1 LFLILLVMRPVK
13 VVYDWCQRWLPSNRL
28 VHLVRARRGLR
39 WGIPLVLLG
48 AGYFAV
54 GVVCAG
60 IVQAGGPGRW
70 YLPMLVCWWTAIK
83 VISHGLYATITLPIV
98 RASENLAI
106 RRAIREASTQLR
118 EPRQVWT
125 RGRRRQLTREVRRD
139 LTCGSA
145 WNVASRTSVR

>member
-1 LFLILLVMRPVK
+1 MFLILLVMRPVK

-28 VHLVRARRGLR
+28 VHLVRTRRGLR

-54 GVVCAG
+54 GAVCAG

-83 VISHGLYATITLPIV
+83 VISHGLYAAIRLPIV
-98 RASENLAI
+98 RVSENLAI
-106 RRAIREASTQLR
+106 RRAIREVTAQPGGS
-118 EPRQVWT
+118 RQMWT
-125 RGRRRQLTREVRRD
+125 RERRRQLTNEVRAD
-139 LTCGSA
+139 LIADRST
-145 WNVASRTSVR
+145 VV